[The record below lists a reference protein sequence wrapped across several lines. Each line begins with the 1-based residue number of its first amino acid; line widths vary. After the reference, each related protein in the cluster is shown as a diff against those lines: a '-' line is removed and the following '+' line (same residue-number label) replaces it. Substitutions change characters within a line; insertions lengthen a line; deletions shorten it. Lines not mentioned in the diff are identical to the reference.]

1 MIRKLFIVANG
12 NTDGYRSLQNALGA
26 EPDVAII
33 YDRRSNS
40 SRKPQVERRRESTVD
55 EEIAAKGWAVV
66 HNQDVEP
73 LREMELANSRY
84 DQLRSI
90 WRMPNEPPAE
100 E

>member
-12 NTDGYRSLQNALGA
+12 NTDAYRSLQNALGS

-33 YDRRSNS
+33 YDRREHSG
-40 SRKPQVERRRESTVD
+40 RKPKIERRRENTVD

-66 HNQDVEP
+66 HNQDAEP
-73 LREMELANSRY
+73 LRDMELANSRY

-90 WRMPNEPPAE
+90 WRMPNEPPGD
-100 E
+100 